1 MLEGASPSLCE
12 PHWVLGK
19 CLSPT
24 GPASAPSLPGLSM
37 SSTLQPGEPPAALS
51 PVIRVPEGQP
61 CVTPQP
67 EPVL

>member
-24 GPASAPSLPGLSM
+24 GPARPQHEQHITAW
-37 SSTLQPGEPPAALS
+37 EPPAALS

-61 CVTPQP
+61 CVTLQP